1 MAPAVVEAY
10 YQKVPL
16 IVISA
21 DRPQEDIDQNVG
33 QTMRQY
39 GALDNYVARSVNLTD
54 AMGDNVLL
62 FRTKSKDEIFEIVD
76 FILKHHNEVNWVD
89 KYMAL

>member
-1 MAPAVVEAY
+1 MDIP
-10 YQKVPL
+10 KVF
-16 IVISA
+16 A
-21 DRPQEDIDQNVG
+21 
-33 QTMRQY
+33 
-39 GALDNYVARSVNLTD
+39 D

-76 FILKHHNEVNWVD
+76 FILKHRNEVNWVD